1 MGGLVMK
8 VKKMVSL
15 SSALVLSSSL
25 VLTACGSKD
34 NASSGGDGGKTAAP
48 TDISISVISY
58 ADEFIDETNSLWQE
72 FEKKTNTKLKIN
84 WISATTF
91 EDKINVLLASGNL
104 PDLTFVE
111 DITAAP
117 VGPQIR
123 NMIKQGA
130 FWDLTPFLKDYPN
143 LTSPEM
149 KETIEKS
156 KIDGKNYTIP
166 RYYPS
171 YGGGVFPI
179 LRKDWLDKL
188 GLKMP
193 ETVDEFYNTLKA
205 FKEKDPDGNG
215 KADTIGYAASPAYM
229 GFMYNVFNDTQGVWK
244 LRDGQL
250 HSILTED
257 ASKDAMLWIKKAY
270 DDGLFPADFAILNFS
285 QINDAFQ
292 SGKAGGGGYAM
303 NNAFSRLAPIQKVDP
318 KADLMPITSLTGP
331 KGNKYTPSGSPFYG
345 HYLIPKK
352 VSEDKVKKI
361 LAFMDYG
368 YSKEGNKLARYGIPG
383 VHYNEENG
391 NIVAT
396 EQAKKDKVMTNLM
409 DSIFHE
415 INEYSAVAAAG
426 MPADFYA
433 RQKQIVDERK
443 KVKVAKPDEGLI
455 SEAYNK
461 YYSEIKKKADDMR
474 TKVIVGKASLEEY
487 DKFIA
492 DLKAD
497 PNMQLITKEIN
508 EAYQASLKK

>member
-1 MGGLVMK
+1 MK
-8 VKKMVSL
+8 VKKIASL
-15 SSALVLSSSL
+15 FTALVLSSSL
-25 VLTACGSKD
+25 ALSACGSED
-34 NASSGGDGGKTAAP
+34 NASSGGDGGKAAAP
-48 TDISISVISY
+48 ADINISVISY
-58 ADEFIDETNSLWQE
+58 ADEFIDDTNSLWQE
-72 FEKKTNTKLKIN
+72 FEKKTNTKLNIN

-91 EDKINVLLASGNL
+91 ADKINVLLASGNL

-123 NMIKQGA
+123 NMIKQGV
-130 FWDLTPFLKDYPN
+130 FWDLTPFLNDYPN
-143 LTSPEM
+143 LSSPAM
-149 KETIEKS
+149 KETIEKT
-156 KIDGKNYTIP
+156 KIEGKNYTIP

-215 KADTIGYAASPAYM
+215 IADTVAYAANPDFI
-229 GFMYNVFNDTQGVWK
+229 GFMYNIFNDTQGAWK
-244 LRDGQL
+244 LRDGKL

-257 ASKDAMLWIKKAY
+257 ASKEAMLWIKKAY

-285 QINDAFQ
+285 QINDVFQ

-303 NNAFSRLAPIQKVDP
+303 NNAWSRIEPIQKIDP
-318 KADLMPITSLTGP
+318 KADLMPVTAIAGP
-331 KGNKYTPSGSPFYG
+331 SGNKYTPSGAPFYG

-352 VSEDKVKKI
+352 VPEDKVKKI

-368 YSKEGNKLARYGIPG
+368 YGEEGNKLARYGIPG
-383 VHYNEENG
+383 VHYKEENG
-391 NIVAT
+391 NIVPT
-396 EQAKKDKVMTNLM
+396 EQAKKDKVTTNLM

-415 INEYSAVAAAG
+415 INEYSAVFAQG

-443 KVKVAKPDEGLI
+443 NVKVPRPDEGLV
-455 SEAYNK
+455 SDAYNK
-461 YYSEIKKKADDMR
+461 YYSEIKKKTADMR
-474 TKVIVGKASLEEY
+474 VKVILGKATLQEY
-487 DKFIA
+487 DKYVA

-497 PNMQLITKEIN
+497 PNMQLITKEMN
-508 EAYQASLKK
+508 ETYQASLKK

>member
-1 MGGLVMK
+1 MK

-34 NASSGGDGGKTAAP
+34 NASSGGDGGKNAAP
-48 TDISISVISY
+48 TDINISVISY
-58 ADEFIDETNSLWQE
+58 ADEFIDNTNSLWQE

-143 LTSPEM
+143 LSAPEL
-149 KETIEKS
+149 KETFDKS

-179 LRKDWLDKL
+179 LRQDWLDKL

-193 ETVDEFYNTLKA
+193 ETVDEFYNVLKA

-215 KADTIGYAASPAYM
+215 KADTVPYAASPAYI
-229 GFMYNVFNDTQGVWK
+229 GFMYNVFNDTQGAWK
-244 LRDGQL
+244 LRDGKL
-250 HSILTED
+250 NSILTED

-285 QINDAFQ
+285 QINDVFQ

-303 NNAFSRLAPIQKVDP
+303 NNAWSRLAPIQKVDP
-318 KADLMPITSLTGP
+318 KAELVPVTALSGP
-331 KGNKYTPSGSPFYG
+331 SGNKYTPSGSPFYG

-368 YSKEGNKLARYGIPG
+368 YGKEGNKLARYGIPD
-383 VHYNEENG
+383 VHYKEENG
-391 NIVAT
+391 KIVPT
-396 EQAKKDKVMTNLM
+396 EQAKKDKVTTNLM
-409 DSIFHE
+409 DSLFQE
-415 INEYSAVAAAG
+415 INPYSAVYAQG
-426 MPADFYA
+426 MTDEFLT
-433 RQKQIVDERK
+433 RQKKIVDERT
-443 KVKVAKPDEGLI
+443 KVKVAKPDDGLV
-455 SEAYNK
+455 SDAYNK
-461 YYSEIKKKADDMR
+461 YYSEIKKKTDDMR
-474 TKVIVGKASLEEY
+474 VKVILGKATIAEY

-497 PNMQLITKEIN
+497 PNMQLITKEMN
-508 EAYQASLKK
+508 EAYQAAQKK